1 MEIKETVEQ
10 GHKWLNALGISE
22 VYPFIEN
29 GLVRGADTVERV
41 YFNAIFAYETFQ
53 LLEKTSKDFS
63 VNEQRNIAN
72 ILRFQKEIGAYYA
85 PFQTSRSLT
94 TEEIKSLS
102 QHDIRH
108 KLMTA
113 YKKNRGIYYV
123 SGLQAFTSTLIYENP
138 EIVKR
143 RTTEGKAKAGV
154 PFKKRDYGP
163 LYEIVPK
170 TLKLFDGSTS
180 IFTYPFML
188 NGIICEANRIY
199 DIYMLVYRW
208 PGFVDLAHDRTFY
221 SSQEKKIFKQVKSIG
236 EVFNGGKVL
245 DEKEQKEM
253 QFFQTALEVRHE
265 DV

>member
-1 MEIKETVEQ
+1 MEIKGTVEQ
-10 GHKWLNALGISE
+10 GHKWLSALGISE
-22 VYPFIEN
+22 VYPFMEN
-29 GLVRGADTVERV
+29 GLVRGADTIERV

-102 QHDIRH
+102 QHGIRH

-143 RTTEGKAKAGV
+143 RTADGKAKAGV

-163 LYEIVPK
+163 LSDIVPK
-170 TLKLFDGSTS
+170 TLKLFDGTTS
-180 IFTYPFML
+180 IFTYPFVL
-188 NGIICEANRIY
+188 NGVVCEVNRIY
-199 DIYMLVYRW
+199 DVYMLAYRW
-208 PGFVDLAHDRTFY
+208 PGYVDLAHDRTFY
-221 SSQEKKIFKQVKSIG
+221 SSQEKKIFKQAKSIG
-236 EVFNGGKVL
+236 EVFNGDKAL
-245 DEKEQKEM
+245 EEKEQKEM
-253 QFFQTALEVRHE
+253 QFFQTALEVKK
-265 DV
+265 